1 MNWSKLLHNKYSRES
16 GSSVAFDTCWGSH
29 CHHTVAVT
37 WAHGE
42 TIRYP
47 LIGQGLQH
55 TAQHSW
61 GLPCSAAAGLKGSD
75 VPCGTA
81 QCG

>member
-1 MNWSKLLHNKYSRES
+1 MTAVVMNWSKLLHNKYSRES

-55 TAQHSW
+55 TAQH
-61 GLPCSAAAGLKGSD
+61 LQEAAETPEREYKKASQFI
-75 VPCGTA
+75 A
-81 QCG
+81 